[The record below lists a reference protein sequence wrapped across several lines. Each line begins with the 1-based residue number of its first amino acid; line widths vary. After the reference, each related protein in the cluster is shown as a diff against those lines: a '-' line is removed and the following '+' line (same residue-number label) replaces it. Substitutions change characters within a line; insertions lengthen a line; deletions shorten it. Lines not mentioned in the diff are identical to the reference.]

1 MCAKGFVEELPP
13 SGDQSNMGDDIEMGN
28 DLDSRLTEHISSLL
42 MNSLA
47 DVRPMDDDSDQSSTQ
62 DGGSS
67 STSTGDNRNY
77 GPRRVHRRTI
87 HRQDS
92 PTFDNIMHEFMISI
106 TNSGLGG
113 GVGNGGSGPM
123 FFMGNPGDYAWGRE
137 GLDTV
142 ITQMLNQMENS
153 GPPPL
158 SKEKIQ
164 DIPCVEIDDEQVGR
178 KLQCSVCWDDFQKQ
192 ETVRKLPCTVS
203 DAFCFPFRVGW
214 IDGSSCEM
222 IHQISIFVFVVICS
236 IFTMRTA

>member
-1 MCAKGFVEELPP
+1 
-13 SGDQSNMGDDIEMGN
+13 MGN
-28 DLDSRLTEHISSLL
+28 DYDTRLTEHISSLL

-62 DGGSS
+62 DGGSG
-67 STSTGDNRNY
+67 STSTGNSSY
-77 GPRRVHRRTI
+77 GPRRTRNNRRLLT

-106 TNSGLGG
+106 TGGGLGG
-113 GVGNGGSGPM
+113 AVGNGANGPM

-164 DIPCVEIDDEQVGR
+164 DIPRVEIDDEQVDR

-203 DAFCFPFRVGW
+203 VNYYY
-214 IDGSSCEM
+214 SNE
-222 IHQISIFVFVVICS
+222 
-236 IFTMRTA
+236 

>member
-1 MCAKGFVEELPP
+1 MKRLIDFRIYWFIWFEFLILIDILIGFQEYTCPLCAGGFIEELPP
-13 SGDQSNMGDDIEMGN
+13 AAEQPNISEDIEMGN
-28 DLDSRLTEHISSLL
+28 DYDTRLTEHISSLL

-62 DGGSS
+62 DGGSG
-67 STSTGDNRNY
+67 STSTGNSSY
-77 GPRRVHRRTI
+77 GPRRTRNRRLLT

-106 TNSGLGG
+106 TGG
-113 GVGNGGSGPM
+113 GIGGAVGNGANGPM

-164 DIPCVEIDDEQVGR
+164 DIPRVEIDDEQVDR
-178 KLQCSVCWDDFQKQ
+178 KLQCSVCWDDFEKQ

-203 DAFCFPFRVGW
+203 VT
-214 IDGSSCEM
+214 E
-222 IHQISIFVFVVICS
+222 
-236 IFTMRTA
+236 

>member
-1 MCAKGFVEELPP
+1 
-13 SGDQSNMGDDIEMGN
+13 MGN
-28 DLDSRLTEHISSLL
+28 DYDTRLTDHISSLL
-42 MNSLA
+42 MNSLG

-62 DGGSS
+62 DGGGG
-67 STSTGDNRNY
+67 STSTGNSSY
-77 GPRRVHRRTI
+77 GPRRARTRRLLTN
-87 HRQDS
+87 RQDS

-106 TNSGLGG
+106 TGG
-113 GVGNGGSGPM
+113 GIAGGAVGNGANGPM

-158 SKEKIQ
+158 SKEKIL
-164 DIPCVEIDDEQVGR
+164 DIAQVEIDDEQVGR

-203 DAFCFPFRVGW
+203 VNERNDKIKNKLILAHSNLYFR
-214 IDGSSCEM
+214 
-222 IHQISIFVFVVICS
+222 HFVAYLS
-236 IFTMRTA
+236 